1 MQTETH
7 VVNQTMTP
15 HLASEMGTVQFT
27 LVKHAEEAGWS
38 VVSEAEALRK
48 RGGESG
54 LFFYGELK
62 EALLRLNP
70 EVVTSENVNSII
82 QRMES
87 VPKTIEGNKEILE
100 WLRGNRRVYDEKEK
114 RHRNVI

>member
-1 MQTETH
+1 MYTEPRS
-7 VVNQTMTP
+7 VNKAVTP
-15 HLASEMGTVQFT
+15 NLASEMSTVQFT
-27 LVKHAEEAGWS
+27 LIRHAEEAGWT
-38 VVSEAEALRK
+38 VVSETEALRK

-54 LFFYGELK
+54 MFFYGELE

-70 EVVTSENVNSII
+70 DVVTPENVNSII

-100 WLRGNRRVYDEKEK
+100 WLRGN
-114 RHRNVI
+114 